1 MAACGNLTDDELK
14 SLLIQGS
21 EAAFDEIYSRFWKKL
36 YNEAYKRLHNP
47 EQSEEIVQDIFIDL
61 WTKRTQKEIDN
72 LAAYLFTSV
81 RYQVF
86 MLYNKTQKLPYFE
99 EPLDYIA
106 LSSEEA
112 DSGCFEKDLIAAVQ
126 NWLDQQPEKRREIFR
141 LRYLEEMTT
150 KEISEHLNISQ
161 KTVQNQLNTA
171 QDSLRSSVSKLLFLT
186 ALVACLS

>member
-1 MAACGNLTDDELK
+1 MAACGNLNDDELK
-14 SLLIQGS
+14 SLLTQGS

-72 LAAYLFTSV
+72 LAAYLITSV

-86 MLYNKTQKLPYFE
+86 MLYNKTKKLPYFE

-112 DSGCFEKDLIAAVQ
+112 DSVCFEKDLIAAVQ
-126 NWLDQQPEKRREIFR
+126 TWLDQQPEKRREIFR

-186 ALVACLS
+186 ALAACFS

>member
-1 MAACGNLTDDELK
+1 MTACGNFTDDELK
-14 SLLIQGS
+14 ALLLQGS
-21 EAAFDEIYSRFWKKL
+21 EEAFDEIYSRFWKRL

-47 EQSEEIVQDIFIDL
+47 ELSEEIVQDIFIDL
-61 WTKRTQKEIDN
+61 WTKRAQKEIDN
-72 LAAYLFTSV
+72 LAAYLVTSV

-86 MLYNKTQKLPYFE
+86 IVYNKTQKLPYFE
-99 EPLDYIA
+99 EPLEYTA

-126 NWLDQQPEKRREIFR
+126 TWLDQQPEKRREIFR
-141 LRYLEEMTT
+141 LRFLEEMTT
-150 KEISEHLNISQ
+150 REISEHLNISQ

-186 ALVACLS
+186 ALTGYFS

>member
-1 MAACGNLTDDELK
+1 MRACGNLTDDELK

-21 EAAFDEIYSRFWKKL
+21 EAAFDEIYDRFWKKL

-61 WTKRTQKEIDN
+61 WTKRAQKEIGN
-72 LAAYLFTSV
+72 LAAYLVTSV

-86 MLYNKTQKLPYFE
+86 MFYNKTQKLPFFE
-99 EPLDYIA
+99 EPLDYIV
-106 LSSEEA
+106 LSSEQA
-112 DSGCFEKDLIAAVQ
+112 DSGCFEKDLIAAVET
-126 NWLDQQPEKRREIFR
+126 WLDQQPEKRREIFR

-150 KEISEHLNISQ
+150 KEISDHLNISQ

-186 ALVACLS
+186 VLAGYFP